1 VRDAQGEVMQDFSA
15 DKQPILDPRIAYI
28 MTSMMETVMNSGTAA
43 GVRARGFTA
52 PAAGKTG
59 TSHDGWFAGYTSN
72 LLCIVWVGFD
82 DYSDLRLSGADT
94 AAPIWAEFMKK
105 AVTFPEYEGV
115 KPFTQPSGVVDV
127 KLDKVTNRLATPTC
141 PDDYIAA
148 FLAGTEPTDTCD
160 HAASSQQQGFFSR
173 VLGLGP
179 KPPPAVSNTSDEP
192 GQDPVQQ
199 QASTQPEPAAKKK
212 KGFFGKIAGVLK
224 GDDSNKNA
232 PDSDPSRPRR

>member
-1 VRDAQGEVMQDFSA
+1 
-15 DKQPILDPRIAYI
+15 
-28 MTSMMETVMNSGTAA
+28 MNFGTAA
-43 GVRARGFTA
+43 GVRGRGFTA

-59 TSHDGWFAGYTSN
+59 SSHDGWFAGYTSN

-105 AVTFPEYEGV
+105 AVTFPEYQDV

-127 KLDKVTNRLATPTC
+127 RLDKITNRLATPTC

-160 HAASSQQQGFFSR
+160 YTAANQQPGFFSR
-173 VLGLGP
+173 ILGLGP
-179 KPPPAVSNTSDEP
+179 KPSPPPAVSNNPQP
-192 GQDPVQQ
+192 GQTPE
-199 QASTQPEPAAKKK
+199 QANADQSEAAKKK
-212 KGFFGKIAGVLK
+212 KSFFGKIVGVFK
-224 GDDSNKNA
+224 GDDSKN
-232 PDSDPSRPRR
+232 SDPGSSDRR